1 MYTTWFFNNYFRN
14 IDRYCRLMFS
24 IWAKQR
30 PTPSISASDSSKS
43 QFISISVRFVLALI
57 RRNTLYSF
65 CVQNEPSIAVALTLA
80 SSFRTRCFSP
90 YKRSLSTNNVCIPFS
105 RNSPNLR
112 ILRSTTPSDH
122 FRIVSKQ
129 FLATHQEYHSPFPFK
144 RKERLQYSFSLI
156 YTISCF
162 FTFAGTP
169 AAMQLSGIS
178 EQTTEPAAITLLLP
192 IRHPGRTITPAP
204 TQTLS
209 PIRISL

>member
-1 MYTTWFFNNYFRN
+1 MG
-14 IDRYCRLMFS
+14 
-24 IWAKQR
+24 
-30 PTPSISASDSSKS
+30 
-43 QFISISVRFVLALI
+43 LI
-57 RRNTLYSF
+57 RRNTLYYF
-65 CVQNEPSIAVALTLA
+65 CVPNELSTSTSITHV

-90 YKRSLSTNNVCIPFS
+90 YKRSLSTNNVFITFS
-105 RNSPNLR
+105 RSSPIFGFYVAL
-112 ILRSTTPSDH
+112 TPSDH
-122 FRIVSKQ
+122 FRIDSKQ
-129 FLATHQEYHSPFPFK
+129 SLAISQNYHSLLPFK
-144 RKERLQYSFSLI
+144 RKERLQHSPSLI

-204 TQTLS
+204 IQTLS

>member
-1 MYTTWFFNNYFRN
+1 MG
-14 IDRYCRLMFS
+14 L
-24 IWAKQR
+24 
-30 PTPSISASDSSKS
+30 IS
-43 QFISISVRFVLALI
+43 
-57 RRNTLYSF
+57 RNTLYSF
-65 CVQNEPSIAVALTLA
+65 CIPNELSTSTSITLV

-90 YKRSLSTNNVCIPFS
+90 YKRALATNNVCIPFF

-112 ILRSTTPSDH
+112 ILRSTTPSNH
-122 FRIVSKQ
+122 FRIDSKQ

-144 RKERLQYSFSLI
+144 RKERLQHCPSLI
-156 YTISCF
+156 YTISRF